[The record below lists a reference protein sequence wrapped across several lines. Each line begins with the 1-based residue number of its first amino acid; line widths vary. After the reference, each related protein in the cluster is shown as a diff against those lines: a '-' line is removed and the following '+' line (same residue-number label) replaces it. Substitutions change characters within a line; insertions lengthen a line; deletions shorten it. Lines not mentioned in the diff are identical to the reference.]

1 LNCISCQTLTL
12 MSSRVRSVLGVA
24 PAQKEPRRR
33 LIGKTVNLTKMKTV
47 VRVLP
52 LQRIMAAVVAAAALT
67 VVSGCAARTSSFGS
81 RFVKPGEPA
90 TSFDVQTVKP
100 KADGLGEYARRLRT
114 LQANA
119 RTNLTL
125 GATLE
130 SQDARVASAILRLGM
145 DPSARSHDL
154 LADAY
159 RQAGVTD
166 YAYKHWRLALQL
178 DPCDS
183 RAFEGL
189 ARLWRDWGSP
199 ELALGDAHRAVYC
212 KPRSSSAHNTLGT
225 ILEALGQRQ
234 HARRAFEFALQ
245 LDPQAGFALNNLCY
259 LALQDGDGRGAQ
271 ETCTRALAIDSTM
284 AAAQTN
290 LALAYAVQGEIPEAE
305 AQLLDHADTATGLYN
320 VGVLRMSMNQYS
332 EAATAFDLAASMRP
346 SLADAARRAAQAR
359 TKAAATEEH

>member
-1 LNCISCQTLTL
+1 
-12 MSSRVRSVLGVA
+12 M
-24 PAQKEPRRR
+24 
-33 LIGKTVNLTKMKTV
+33 NLTKMKIV
-47 VRVLP
+47 VRVLRP
-52 LQRIMAAVVAAAALT
+52 QRIMAAVLAAAALT
-67 VVSGCAARTSSFGS
+67 VVSGCAARKSSFGG

-90 TSFDVQTVKP
+90 TSFDVQPVKP

-130 SQDARVASAILRLGM
+130 SQDARIASAILRLAM
-145 DPSARSHDL
+145 DPSARSHHL

-166 YAYKHWRLALQL
+166 YAYKHWRLALRL
-178 DPCDS
+178 DACDS
-183 RAFEGL
+183 RALEGL

-225 ILEALGQRQ
+225 ILEALGHRQ
-234 HARRAFEFALQ
+234 QARRAFEFALQ
-245 LDPQAGFALNNLCY
+245 LDAQAGFALNNLCY

-271 ETCTRALAIDSTM
+271 ETCTRALAIDPTM

-290 LALAYAVQGEIPEAE
+290 LALAYALQGEIPKAE
-305 AQLLDHADTATGLYN
+305 ARLLDHADTATGLYN

-332 EAATAFDLAASMRP
+332 EAATAFDLAASTRP
-346 SLADAARRAAQAR
+346 SLADAARRAVQAR
-359 TKAAATEEH
+359 KKTAAIKER

>member
-1 LNCISCQTLTL
+1 
-12 MSSRVRSVLGVA
+12 M
-24 PAQKEPRRR
+24 
-33 LIGKTVNLTKMKTV
+33 VNVTKMTISA
-47 VRVLP
+47 RVLRP
-52 LQRIMAAVVAAAALT
+52 QRIATAVLAAAALT
-67 VVSGCAARTSSFGS
+67 VASGCAARPSSLHN

-90 TSFDVQTVKP
+90 TSFDVEPVKP
-100 KADGLGEYARRLRT
+100 KADGLGEYASRLRT

-130 SQDARVASAILRLGM
+130 SRDARVASAIVRLRM

-178 DPCDS
+178 DACDS
-183 RAFEGL
+183 RAWEGL

-199 ELALGDAHRAVYC
+199 ALALGDAHRAIHC
-212 KPRSSSAHNTLGT
+212 KAHSSSAYNTLGT

-234 HARRAFEFALQ
+234 QARRAFEVALK
-245 LDPQAGFALNNLCY
+245 LDAQAGFALNNLCY
-259 LALQDGDGRGAQ
+259 LALQDGDGPGAQ
-271 ETCTRALAIDSTM
+271 ETCARALVTDSTM

-290 LALAYAVQGEIPEAE
+290 LALAYALQGRMSNAE
-305 AQLLDHADTATGLYN
+305 ARLLDHADPATGLYN
-320 VGVLRMSMNQYS
+320 VGVLRMSVNQYG
-332 EAATAFDLAASMRP
+332 EAATAFDQAASARP
-346 SLADAARRAAQAR
+346 SLAEAARRAVQAR
-359 TKAAATEEH
+359 TKLAASKER